1 MANDGLGCFPPE
13 VRLIRMVY
21 GIRANGQKLVTVP
34 KKSPI
39 QIGDYVYIIPVKD
52 VEVKDGKITFNLR
65 LPGQA

>member
-1 MANDGLGCFPPE
+1 VNGDTSIFPPQ

-21 GIRANGQKLVTVP
+21 GIEASGQKLVTIP
-34 KKSPI
+34 KRSDI
-39 QIGDYVYIIPVKD
+39 QIGEYVYIIPVKD

>member
-1 MANDGLGCFPPE
+1 
-13 VRLIRMVY
+13 MVY